1 MKQVC
6 RLAGVVLGMGLALA
20 GCTRETPGI
29 FQGYVE
35 GEFVHVATSGA
46 GRLDTLNVARGDS
59 VVAGDALF
67 ALESENEAAALRQAR
82 KQLAVAESQ
91 LDDMKLGKRP
101 QEVEV
106 IRAQWTQAKAD
117 AERAETERVRDEAQ
131 FLAGGIAQSQLDRSR
146 ASAEISAARVREL
159 EGQVGVAEL
168 PAREDQIRAQ
178 TAQVAAARAAC
189 EQAEWRLNQKKI
201 STTVGGR
208 VFDTLYR
215 EGEWVPSGRPVV
227 RLLPPENVKVR
238 FFVPETEL
246 GRLSIGQ
253 EVALRRDG
261 TEEEIVAK
269 VTYVSGEA
277 EYTPPIIYSNERRS
291 KLVFMIEA
299 KPVSPHSD
307 LHPGQPVQASLR

>member
-1 MKQVC
+1 MKQWIC
-6 RLAGVVLGMGLALA
+6 SAGMALCVGLALI
-20 GCTRETPGI
+20 GCTRETPGV

-59 VVAGDALF
+59 VAAGDALF
-67 ALESENEAAALRQAR
+67 TLESENEAAALRQAR
-82 KQLAVAESQ
+82 KQLAAAEAL
-91 LDDMKLGKRP
+91 LDDLKLGKRP
-101 QEVEV
+101 QELDV
-106 IRAQWTQAKAD
+106 IRSQVAQAKAD
-117 AERAETERVRDEAQ
+117 SERAETERVRDEEQ
-131 FLAGGIAQSQLDRSR
+131 FVAGGISQSQLDRTR

-159 EGQVGVAEL
+159 EGQQAVAEL

-178 TAQVAAARAAC
+178 SAQVAAARAAC
-189 EQAEWRLNQKKI
+189 EQAEWRLNQKSVA
-201 STTVGGR
+201 STVAGR

-215 EGEWVPSGRPVV
+215 KGEWIPAGRPVV

-246 GRLSIGQ
+246 GRLAIGQ
-253 EVALRRDG
+253 DVALRCDG
-261 TEEEIVAK
+261 ADAEIMAK

-291 KLVFMIEA
+291 KLVFMVEA
-299 KPVSPHSD
+299 RPVEPTAN

>member
-1 MKQVC
+1 MKQLVC
-6 RLAGVVLGMGLALA
+6 VGIVGLGLALA
-20 GCTRETPGI
+20 GCTRETPGV

-46 GRLDTLNVARGDS
+46 GRLDTLSVARGDS
-59 VVAGDALF
+59 VAAGDALF
-67 ALESENEAAALRQAR
+67 TLESENEAAALRQAR
-82 KQLAVAESQ
+82 KQLAAAESQ
-91 LDDMKLGKRP
+91 LDDLKLGKRP
-101 QEVEV
+101 QELDV
-106 IRAQWTQAKAD
+106 IRAQQTQAKAD
-117 AERAETERVRDEAQ
+117 AERAESERVRDEAQ
-131 FLAGGIAQSQLDRSR
+131 FVAGGISQAQLDRSR
-146 ASAEISAARVREL
+146 ASAEISAARVSEL
-159 EGQVGVAEL
+159 EGQQSVAEL

-178 TAQVAAARAAC
+178 SAQVAAARAAC
-189 EQAEWRLNQKKI
+189 EQAEWRLNQKKVA
-201 STTVGGR
+201 STVTGR

-215 EGEWVPSGRPVV
+215 EGEWVSAGRPVV

-246 GRLSIGQ
+246 GHLVMGQ
-253 EVALRRDG
+253 DVALRCDG
-261 TEEEIVAK
+261 AESEIKAK

-299 KPVSPHSD
+299 RPVEPTAN